1 MSKHLYSSASM
12 AQMRASPP
20 EKLKYGGEINF
31 IGNFGH
37 FTAVLQR
44 EMVHSIRGNVEAP
57 ISLNLHG
64 PDVS

>member
-1 MSKHLYSSASM
+1 MYFIGKWCILWGVMSKHLYSSASM

-37 FTAVLQR
+37 FTAGYKGKWYIL
-44 EMVHSIRGNVEAP
+44 
-57 ISLNLHG
+57 
-64 PDVS
+64 